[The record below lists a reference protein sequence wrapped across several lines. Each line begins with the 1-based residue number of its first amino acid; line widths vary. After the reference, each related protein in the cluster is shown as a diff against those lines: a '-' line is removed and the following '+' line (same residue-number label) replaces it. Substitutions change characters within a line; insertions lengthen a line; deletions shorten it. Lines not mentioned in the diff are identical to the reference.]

1 MKRKTFLTTLIG
13 GLALLPVAIKE
24 AAAQLRKPKLS
35 IKDGDEYMEIKPV
48 ESLDYDSDCPIVM
61 LRGVGASVVGAMT
74 DVTYTAEFTRKIICE
89 IKLTIRN
96 AKWLGNNLDETIKVD
111 CDKFKT
117 ECLITNRKIV
127 GDKIVLRMES

>member
-1 MKRKTFLTTLIG
+1 MN
-13 GLALLPVAIKE
+13 
-24 AAAQLRKPKLS
+24 RKPKDS
-35 IKDGDEYMEIKPV
+35 DGWLDIKPV
-48 ESLDYDSDCPIVM
+48 GSLDYDSECPVVM
-61 LRGVGASVVGAMT
+61 LRGVGAPVVGAMT
-74 DVTYTAEFTRKIICE
+74 DVTYTAEFTREIICE

-127 GDKIVLRMES
+127 GDKIILRMES

>member
-24 AAAQLRKPKLS
+24 AAAQLRKK
-35 IKDGDEYMEIKPV
+35 KDGDEWIDIKPV
-48 ESLDYDSDCPIVM
+48 ESLDYDSGCPIVM
-61 LRGVGASVVGAMT
+61 LRGIGAPVVGAMT
-74 DVTYTAEFTRKIICE
+74 DVIYTAEFTREIICE

-127 GDKIVLRMES
+127 GDKIILRMES